1 MRHTS
6 ITHKLIKTNGDIK
19 AVQGDSGHSTP
30 SMILNVYSH
39 ILDENRARNASLIE
53 NDFYKKNDI
62 VFQNQIIRNT
72 QDEENNGK
80 NKISDDEL
88 KNLTDILKSDKVD
101 TLLEL
106 LSKLA

>member
-1 MRHTS
+1 
-6 ITHKLIKTNGDIK
+6 
-19 AVQGDSGHSTP
+19 
-30 SMILNVYSH
+30 MILNVYSH